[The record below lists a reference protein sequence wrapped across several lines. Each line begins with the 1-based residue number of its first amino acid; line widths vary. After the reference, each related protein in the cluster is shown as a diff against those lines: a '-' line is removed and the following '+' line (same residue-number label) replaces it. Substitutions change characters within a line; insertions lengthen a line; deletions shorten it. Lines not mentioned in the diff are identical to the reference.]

1 MFQTITMNKSDV
13 TAFGGALYK
22 GQSSNIS
29 NELEDFLLAVMGPQQ
44 MDDKFLLILITIFY
58 LLLFITGLMGNLSV
72 CIVIFRSKNLHTAM
86 NYYLVSLAIADIT
99 IIIMGES
106 YDIFLNLF

>member
-1 MFQTITMNKSDV
+1 MFQTKTMNKSDV

-22 GQSSNIS
+22 GQSNNIS